1 MKNSEIREYTTE
13 ELLEKV
19 EVSREELVKLRM
31 GHTVTPLENPNL
43 IKANKRTIARL
54 LTELRSREQAASA

>member
-19 EVSREELVKLRM
+19 ELSREELVKLRM

-54 LTELRSREQAASA
+54 LTELRSREIAASA